1 MKKILFSIIL
11 FIFMCIPVYADS
23 NKIYFTESDKRIYY
37 QDYDGTFL
45 KHLEML
51 PGEEY
56 NDTLEIENNTKED
69 YKLFL
74 KFIDKNES
82 NQASELLDNLEM
94 KIYLDDNLIY
104 EGNSKGLIYQD
115 GDYIL
120 DDVITIGNMKPKS
133 EHILKVITK
142 LSDNYTNKDNN
153 ELSYLNW
160 VFFAQYG
167 NKGDIKPIDK
177 NPKTNDN
184 LYTYIFISII
194 SLLSI
199 ILGIVMKKKLEG

>member
-1 MKKILFSIIL
+1 MKKILFSITL
-11 FIFMCIPVYADS
+11 FIIMCIPVYADN
-23 NKIYFTESDKRIYY
+23 NKIYFTENNKRIYY
-37 QDYDGTFL
+37 KDYDGTFL

-94 KIYLDDNLIY
+94 KIYLDDNLVY

-120 DDVITIGNMKPKS
+120 EDVITIGNMKSKS
-133 EHILKVITK
+133 KHILKVNTK
-142 LSDNYTNKDNN
+142 LSSNYTNKDNN
-153 ELSYLNW
+153 DYSYLNW
-160 VFFAQYG
+160 LFYAQYD
-167 NKGDIKPIDK
+167 NKGNIKPI
-177 NPKTNDN
+177 NEVPNTIDN
-184 LYTYIFISII
+184 LYSWIFNKKARISN
-194 SLLSI
+194 SKS
-199 ILGIVMKKKLEG
+199 